1 MDSQSPYSLTPFR
14 AACYPARTFHEALL
28 KASSKPIGS
37 RGPPILDAQFWG
49 LRRSGIPADRL
60 YFRGCARRELAGR
73 ALGNSPLAFARW
85 SPSGN
90 RDRLLQPFSDRHL
103 ETEQEQFSAL
113 KVVRGVQKR
122 AIGILLFFAVA
133 SLFFWSFTITSSV
146 ILGGIVGIV
155 SFELLIQLISRLLK
169 NSETKSKANLALIFF
184 LKYPLLFALLALLFW
199 KVPIRLEAFGIGF
212 LSLTVSVLLQTL
224 KGS

>member
-1 MDSQSPYSLTPFR
+1 M
-14 AACYPARTFHEALL
+14 
-28 KASSKPIGS
+28 
-37 RGPPILDAQFWG
+37 
-49 LRRSGIPADRL
+49 
-60 YFRGCARRELAGR
+60 
-73 ALGNSPLAFARW
+73 
-85 SPSGN
+85 
-90 RDRLLQPFSDRHL
+90 